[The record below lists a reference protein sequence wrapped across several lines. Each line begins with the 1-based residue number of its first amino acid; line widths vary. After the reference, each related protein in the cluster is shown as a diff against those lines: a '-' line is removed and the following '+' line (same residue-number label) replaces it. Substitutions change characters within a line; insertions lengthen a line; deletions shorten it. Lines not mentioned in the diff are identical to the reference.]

1 MREST
6 TFGLEEKRFT
16 PIDCQGYT
24 ISINPRKVYPLHSPQ
39 YHLEEGVADSGV
51 SLQGYGHRQVDG
63 AGQSD
68 VDEGQQDRQQLL
80 VQARQVNTRG
90 QIIII
95 IIKNDNNF

>member
-1 MREST
+1 M
-6 TFGLEEKRFT
+6 
-16 PIDCQGYT
+16 
-24 ISINPRKVYPLHSPQ
+24 
-39 YHLEEGVADSGV
+39 ADSGV

-95 IIKNDNNF
+95 IKNDNNF